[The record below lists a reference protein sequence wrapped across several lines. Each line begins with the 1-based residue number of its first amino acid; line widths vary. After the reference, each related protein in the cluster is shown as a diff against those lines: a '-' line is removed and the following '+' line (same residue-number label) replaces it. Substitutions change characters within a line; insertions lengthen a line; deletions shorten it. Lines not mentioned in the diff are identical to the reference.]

1 MLAIIDPMFVNE
13 KLFRIYSHFVQ
24 DKYILE
30 GEMRP
35 KPVTPPDPLKYTTVP
50 PST

>member
-1 MLAIIDPMFVNE
+1 MLAIIDTMFVNE

-35 KPVTPPDPLKYTTVP
+35 NVDIYPLEINLN
-50 PST
+50 S